1 MQNVGTPYTRSAR
14 RHAGLLLP
22 LASAVS
28 QSGWGI
34 GELSDLPLLA
44 RWMRRCGLDFLL
56 LLPINEMQ
64 ASQHSPYSAVSAMA
78 IDPIYVSLGQMADFA
93 AIGGEHA
100 LEPSLRATLTSV
112 RASERV
118 DFSAVRDLKMTV
130 LRRAYVSFRET
141 EWTPTTSRGR
151 LLREFMTRE
160 AWWLDDYTVYRALR
174 DRYRARP
181 WWEWEPGVAGKE
193 PGALA
198 DAREALMDDR
208 LFYAY
213 VQWIADEQWATAR
226 AVAAPVGVYGDL
238 PFMVSADSADAW
250 AEQHAFRFD
259 ATVGAPPDAFSDTGQ
274 DWGLPAYRWDVFAR
288 EGDAW
293 LRARARRA
301 AALFDAFRVDHVV
314 GFYRTYVIAKG
325 NGHRA
330 FEPPF
335 EPEQLAQGERVLT
348 ALLEAGAGVLAEDL
362 GTIPTFVRESLQRLE
377 IPGYK
382 VLRWERE
389 WDREGQPF
397 RDPLHYPPVSLA
409 TTGTHDTETLAEWWE
424 SASFDERVKVL
435 EIPFLRERR
444 LDPHEGQLSP
454 EMRDA
459 VLELMWASASSTVV
473 VPVQDVFGWR
483 ERVNIPATVT
493 EWNWTWRLPVPVDD
507 LIDHP
512 IAEER
517 AKALSMWTQR
527 YGRSAGPTPGEPDAI
542 SSRHF

>member
-1 MQNVGTPYTRSAR
+1 MQNVGTPGKRLFG

-28 QSGWGI
+28 QLGWGI

-64 ASQHSPYSAVSAMA
+64 PSQHSPYSAVSAMA
-78 IDPIYVSLGQMADFA
+78 IDPIYVSLRHVADFA
-93 AIGGEHA
+93 AIGGEQG
-100 LEPSLRATLTSV
+100 LESSLRETLASV
-112 RASERV
+112 RAEDRV
-118 DFSAVRDLKMTV
+118 EFSAVRELKMV
-130 LRRAYVSFRET
+130 ALRRSFAFFRET
-141 EWTPTTSRGR
+141 QWAPATARGR
-151 LLREFMTRE
+151 LLREFMVRE
-160 AWWLDDYTVYRALR
+160 AWWLDDYTLYRALR
-174 DRYRARP
+174 DRYNEKP
-181 WWEWEPGVAGKE
+181 WWEWESGVAHRE

-198 DAREALMDDR
+198 DARESLADDT

-213 VQWIADEQWATAR
+213 VQWVAGEQWAAAR
-226 AVAAPVGVYGDL
+226 AQAAPVGVYGDL

-335 EPEQLAQGERVLT
+335 EPDQLAQGERVLA
-348 ALLEAGAGVLAEDL
+348 ALLDAGAGVLAEDL
-362 GTIPTFVRESLQRLE
+362 GTIPTFVRESLQRLG

-389 WDREGQPF
+389 WDLEGQPF

-424 SASFDERVKVL
+424 SASFDERVKAL
-435 EIPFLRERR
+435 QIPFLRERQ
-444 LDPHEGQLSP
+444 LDPHEGRLSP
-454 EMRDA
+454 ALRDA
-459 VLELMWASASSTVV
+459 FLELIWASASSTVV

-483 ERVNIPATVT
+483 DRINIPATVT
-493 EWNWTWRLPVPVDD
+493 EWNWTWRIPVPVNA
-507 LIDHP
+507 LIEDP
-512 IAEER
+512 TAEER
-517 AKALSMWTQR
+517 AKTLWAWTQR
-527 YGRSAGPTPGEPDAI
+527 HERWTDAQ
-542 SSRHF
+542 F